1 MFSPQ
6 EQSPMVDDK
15 ETNETIE
22 ARCPQTPEYR
32 QQLNRAID
40 LMLSNKEE
48 SGFPSILRTI
58 NRHLRQYKLQDR
70 VSPYEVFNEACDRAF
85 KKLEKGEKIPNIPPW
100 FRTTCFNIIR
110 EWSRDT
116 IRTDGVNCSYPR
128 DDQNSEEEQEIG
140 NYNPNQMTNLDV
152 LAMYEMYVQL
162 SKLDQKVLYLSA
174 SGLSWEEIADRLI
187 ESGEQSGDRS
197 HVSQALAKRASR
209 SRKRLRQLY
218 FYA

>member
-1 MFSPQ
+1 MSLPQ
-6 EQSPMVDDK
+6 EQSHMVDD
-15 ETNETIE
+15 NETIE
-22 ARCPQTPEYR
+22 TTEARCPETPEYR

-70 VSPYEVFNEACDRAF
+70 FSPYEVFNEACDRAF

-110 EWSRDT
+110 EWHRET
-116 IRTDGVNCSYPR
+116 IRTDGVDYSHFR
-128 DDQNSEEEQEIG
+128 DDQDSGEEKEIG
-140 NYNPNQMTNLDV
+140 NYNPNQTTNLDV
-152 LAMYEMYVQL
+152 LAMYEMYIQL
-162 SKLDQKVLYLSA
+162 PKLDQKVLYLSA

-187 ESGEQSGDRS
+187 ESGEQSGDRN
-197 HVSQALAKRASR
+197 HVSQALAQRASR

-218 FYA
+218 FHA